1 MYMFSKLYEFPPKL
15 GSKTEDIF
23 TFFFFFPP
31 VTDEETKHKE
41 KFVFAHESRC
51 DQLSQFFLR
60 GRRFPGS
67 GTFKCLH
74 WESTRQTG
82 MSWSPRHRKQT
93 GT

>member
-23 TFFFFFPP
+23 TFFFFPP

-51 DQLSQFFLR
+51 DQPSQFFQDGGYFQDGELSSSCT
-60 GRRFPGS
+60 GKVPGKL
-67 GTFKCLH
+67 G
-74 WESTRQTG
+74 
-82 MSWSPRHRKQT
+82 
-93 GT
+93 